1 MSGTRTVLVAGAG
14 GQLGTELIRLAPAEY
29 RVVALARSALD
40 VTSGTAVAAAVRR
53 YAPAWVI
60 NAAAYTAVD
69 AAEDDAATAFAV
81 NRDGAG
87 HLARAARAQRAR
99 LLHLST
105 DFVFDGSACRP
116 YRPEDRPA
124 PLGVY
129 GRSKLAG
136 EQAVRSVLGAE
147 ALIVRTAWVY
157 GAHGRNFLRTMLRLM
172 GERGDGLRVVAD
184 QVGTPTAADG
194 LAAALW
200 SAVAIDARGIL
211 HWTDAGVASWYD
223 FAVAIQEEA
232 LAAGRLRRPV
242 ALHPVATEAFPARAA
257 RPPFSVLDK
266 GRAWA
271 CLAPPPEHWRS
282 ALRRVLRC
290 VAAPGER

>member
-1 MSGTRTVLVAGAG
+1 MSGARTVLVTGAG

-29 RVVALARSALD
+29 QVVALSRDALD
-40 VTSGTAVAAAVRR
+40 VTAAAAVAAAVRR

-99 LLHLST
+99 LLHVST
-105 DFVFDGSACRP
+105 DFVFDGRACRP

-136 EQAVRSVLGAE
+136 EQAVRSVLGE
-147 ALIVRTAWVY
+147 DALIVRTAWVY
-157 GAHGRNFLRTMLRLM
+157 AADGRNFLRTMLRLM
-172 GERGDGLRVVAD
+172 QERGDGLRVVAD

-200 SAVAIDARGIL
+200 SAVAVEARGTL

-232 LAAGRLRRPV
+232 LAAGCLRRPV
-242 ALHPVATEAFPARAA
+242 ALRPVATEAFPTRAA
-257 RPPFSVLDK
+257 RPPFGVLDK

-271 CLAPPPEHWRS
+271 CLGPPPEHWRS
-282 ALRRVLRC
+282 ALRRVLRR
-290 VAAPGER
+290 VAAPGGR